1 MFRRS
6 RTDESPISTTLLA
19 TTPPTVVI
27 DQTLTQTQID
37 ADLEDIENAKRASER
52 TFEVEEAARKAAASA
67 ALTPAT
73 NTGTTAVSS
82 APAADEGS
90 VDLSLGRPEPQQQP
104 SPDDA
109 AGTTADPSLAT
120 AEDTDLEKDTNPTSG
135 AIAQQTFL
143 AKMIEGPVG
152 GGLVSSHIRIN
163 ALAFDYVCSI
173 ILFVLDI

>member
-52 TFEVEEAARKAAASA
+52 TFEVEEVARKAAASA

-90 VDLSLGRPEPQQQP
+90 VDLSLGRPKNQQQP
-104 SPDDA
+104 SPDGA
-109 AGTTADPSLAT
+109 AGTPADPSLAT
-120 AEDTDLEKDTNPTSG
+120 EEDNDVEKDTNPT
-135 AIAQQTFL
+135 AITQQTFL

-152 GGLVSSHIRIN
+152 GGLVSSHIGVN
-163 ALAFDYVCSI
+163 ALTYDLSFHMYAR
-173 ILFVLDI
+173 

>member
-6 RTDESPISTTLLA
+6 RTDQSPISTTLLA

-90 VDLSLGRPEPQQQP
+90 VDLSLGRPEHQQQP
-104 SPDDA
+104 SPGDA

-120 AEDTDLEKDTNPTSG
+120 AEDNDLKKDTNLTSG
-135 AIAQQTFL
+135 AITQQTFL

-152 GGLVSSHIRIN
+152 GGLVSSHIGIN
-163 ALAFDYVCSI
+163 ALTCDLSCHMYAR
-173 ILFVLDI
+173 